1 MKIMEWIEKISR
13 RIDVRYRLVVIFTL
27 IIAGVTGIMGIY
39 ATSVVSDRLVTAA
52 EEKLLSDLKM
62 GEYIID
68 QAYPGE
74 WKIENGLLYKGDN
87 VINGQ
92 HEIVDRIGN
101 LTGDTVTI
109 FSGDTRVAT
118 NVTKDDQRM
127 INTQVSEE
135 VKHAVLDKGEIY
147 VGEADVV
154 GTVNYTA
161 YQPIKDAQGKIIG
174 IWYVGVP
181 STKYDS
187 IVDDF
192 RLHMIGYTIIGIT
205 LGLLAAFI
213 LAYTVYRPLLR
224 IRSELKYMGEGDLTK
239 TIEIVGKDEISR
251 VASGVNLTVERT
263 SELIGKTKNLT
274 GIVSASN
281 QELAKRSEMSATLME
296 KMAEQANEMSQSA
309 ERQAEL
315 TGQSRQSITEMSA
328 VIQQVAETAQQVS
341 SSAFSATHEAETGEE
356 KLNLAVG
363 QIDTISRTVNST
375 ASIIVELGAKSKEIG
390 QIVDLITS
398 IADQTNLLA
407 LNAAIEAARA
417 GEQGRGFAV
426 VAEEVRKLAEE
437 SGEAAN
443 RIAGIILEIQNEADR
458 AVRAMED
465 GTREVAKGT
474 EIIDEA
480 GQAFQEIIKTINI
493 VNQQIQ
499 EMAAASQEMAAS
511 AETAIV
517 AIEATTEAAVTNAHA
532 ANQISAFVEE
542 QMAGIKEMDAAVDR
556 LGEII
561 ADLEQSIAFFKI
573 QEHSNLKTEY

>member
-251 VASGVNLTVERT
+251 VASGVNLTVERI

-309 ERQAEL
+309 DRQAEL
-315 TGQSRQSITEMSA
+315 TGQSHQSITEMSA
-328 VIQQVAETAQQVS
+328 VIQQVAENAQEVS

-443 RIAGIILEIQNEADR
+443 RIAGIILEIQNEAEK
-458 AVRAMED
+458 AVKAMED

-480 GQAFQEIIKTINI
+480 GRAFQEIIKAINI
-493 VNQQIQ
+493 VNKQIQ
-499 EMAAASQEMAAS
+499 EMSAASQEMAAS
-511 AETAIV
+511 AETAIQ
-517 AIEATTEAAVTNAHA
+517 AIEATTEAAVNNAHA
-532 ANQISAFVEE
+532 ANQISAIVEE
-542 QMAGIKEMDAAVDR
+542 QMAGIKEIDAAVDK
-556 LGEII
+556 LGEVI

-573 QEHSNLKTEY
+573 QDDNLKTEY

>member
-1 MKIMEWIEKISR
+1 MEWIEKISR

-27 IIAGVTGIMGIY
+27 ILAGVTGLMGIY
-39 ATSVVSDRLVTAA
+39 ATSVVSNRLVTAA
-52 EEKLLSDLKM
+52 EEKLLSDLRM
-62 GEYIID
+62 GEYIIE

-74 WKIENGLLYKGDN
+74 WRVEGGLLYKGDN

-92 HEIVDRIGN
+92 HEIVDRIGS

-118 NVTKDDQRM
+118 NVTKDGQRM
-127 INTQVSEE
+127 INTKVSEE
-135 VKHAVLDKGEIY
+135 VKHVVLDKGEIY

-161 YQPIKDAQGKIIG
+161 YQPIKDAQGNIIG

-187 IVDDF
+187 IVADF
-192 RLHMIGYTIIGIT
+192 RLHMIGYSFFGIT

-224 IRSELKYMGEGDLTK
+224 IRSELKYIGQGDLTK
-239 TIEIVGKDEISR
+239 TIEMVGRDEISR
-251 VASGVNLTVERT
+251 VASGVNLTVERI
-263 SELIGKTKNLT
+263 SELIGKTKNLS
-274 GIVSASN
+274 GIVSISN
-281 QELAKRSEMSATLME
+281 QELAKRSQMSATLME

-309 ERQAEL
+309 DRQAEL
-315 TGQSRQSITEMSA
+315 TGQSHQSITEMSA
-328 VIQQVAETAQQVS
+328 VIQQVAENAQEVS
-341 SSAFSATHEAETGEE
+341 SSAFSATNEAEAGEE

-375 ASIIVELGAKSKEIG
+375 ASIIVGLGVKSKEIG

-443 RIAGIILEIQNEADR
+443 RIAGIILEIQNEADK
-458 AVRAMED
+458 AVKAMED

-480 GQAFQEIIKTINI
+480 GRAFQEIIKAINI

-499 EMAAASQEMAAS
+499 EMSAASQEMAAS
-511 AETAIV
+511 AETAIQ
-517 AIEATTEAAVTNAHA
+517 AIEATTEAAVNNAHA
-532 ANQISAFVEE
+532 ANQISAIVEE
-542 QMAGIKEMDAAVDR
+542 QMAGIKEIDAAVDK
-556 LGEII
+556 LGEVI

-573 QEHSNLKTEY
+573 QDDNLKTEY

>member
-224 IRSELKYMGEGDLTK
+224 IRSELKYIGQGDLTK
-239 TIEIVGKDEISR
+239 TIEIVGRDEISR
-251 VASGVNLTVERT
+251 VASGVNLTVERI
-263 SELIGKTKNLT
+263 SELIGKTKNLS
-274 GIVSASN
+274 GIVSISN
-281 QELAKRSEMSATLME
+281 QELAKRSQMSATLME

-309 ERQAEL
+309 DRQAEL
-315 TGQSRQSITEMSA
+315 TGQSHQSITEMSA
-328 VIQQVAETAQQVS
+328 VIQQVAENAQEVS

-375 ASIIVELGAKSKEIG
+375 ASIIVGLGVKSKEIG

-443 RIAGIILEIQNEADR
+443 RIAGIILEIQNEAEK
-458 AVRAMED
+458 AVKAMED

-480 GQAFQEIIKTINI
+480 GRAFQEIIKAINI

-499 EMAAASQEMAAS
+499 EMSAASQEMAAS
-511 AETAIV
+511 AETAIQ
-517 AIEATTEAAVTNAHA
+517 AIEATTEAAVNNAHA
-532 ANQISAFVEE
+532 ANQISAIVEE
-542 QMAGIKEMDAAVDR
+542 QMAGIKEIDAAVDK
-556 LGEII
+556 LGEVI

-573 QEHSNLKTEY
+573 QDDNLKTEY